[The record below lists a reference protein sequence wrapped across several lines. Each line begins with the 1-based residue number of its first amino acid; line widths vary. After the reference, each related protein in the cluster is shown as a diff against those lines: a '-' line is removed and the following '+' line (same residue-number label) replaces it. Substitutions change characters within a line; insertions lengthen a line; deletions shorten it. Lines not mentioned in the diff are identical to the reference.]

1 MEFDHIL
8 IRYGEMALKGKNR
21 KKFYSKLQDNL
32 RNTLAEFP
40 GIKVKRTQ
48 GRMFVL
54 LQGHDPNPVMK
65 KCKEVFGIQSLS
77 LAIKVPNDEQ
87 QIKDAALYALTNSE
101 NTKTFKISVKRI
113 DKSFPIG
120 SQEFNREVG
129 AHLLINSSDYTVDVH
144 HPDLDLK
151 IEIRTEATY
160 LTSEVIKGAGGFPV
174 GTSGKSLLLL
184 SGGIDSPVA
193 GYLAMKRGVAI
204 EAIHFHSPPFTSER
218 AKQKVFDIA
227 SELTNYGAS
236 INLHIVPFTKLQQLI
251 FQEIPDRY
259 SMTVM
264 RRMML
269 RISEAICKKESILS
283 MTTGESL
290 GQVASQTMESMN
302 AINEVTN
309 YPVIRP
315 LITMDKLDIIDISK
329 KINTYD
335 ISIRPYEDC
344 CTIFVPK
351 APKTKPQREKVSYF
365 ESSLSYEE
373 ILQDAVDGTEVIK
386 FTKDKRNKEDEKF
399 QDLF

>member
-32 RNTLAEFP
+32 RTVLTEFP
-40 GIKVKRTQ
+40 NVKVKRTQ
-48 GRMFVL
+48 GRMFVHL
-54 LQGHDPNPVMK
+54 HGHDPNPVME

-77 LAIKVPNDEQ
+77 LAIKVLNNEQ
-87 QIKDAALYALTNSE
+87 QIKDAALNALKNSVG
-101 NTKTFKISVKRI
+101 TRTFKVSVKRI
-113 DKSFPIG
+113 DKSFPIR

-129 AHLLINSSDYTVDVH
+129 SHLLVNTDNYTVDVH
-144 HPDLDLK
+144 QPDLDLK

-160 LTSEVIKGAGGFPV
+160 ITSDVVKGVGGFPV

-204 EAIHFHSPPFTSER
+204 EAVHFHSPPFTSER
-218 AKQKVFDIA
+218 AKQKVLDLA
-227 SELTNYGAS
+227 SELTNYGSS
-236 INLHIVPFTKLQQLI
+236 IKLHVVPFTKLQQLV
-251 FQEIPDRY
+251 FQQMPERY
-259 SMTVM
+259 SMTIM

-269 RISEAICKKESILS
+269 RISEAICEKESILS

-290 GQVASQTMESMN
+290 GQVASQTMDSMN
-302 AINEVTN
+302 CINEVTN
-309 YPVIRP
+309 YPIIRP
-315 LITMDKLDIIDISK
+315 LITMDKLDIIDISR

-335 ISIRPYEDC
+335 ISIRPFEDC

-351 APKTKPQREKVSYF
+351 APKTKPKREKVSYF
-365 ESSLSYEE
+365 ESTIHFEALIQE
-373 ILQDAVDGTEVIK
+373 AVEGTEIIK
-386 FTKDKRNKEDEKF
+386 VTKERKEEQY